1 MLNVMAQI
9 ARGDADNANN
19 STTVT
24 MNRVELHRVFLQISQ
39 QIGEALDKLRD
50 ENWFGNQ
57 HRTWQ

>member
-24 MNRVELHRVFLQISQ
+24 MNRVELYRVFLQISQ
-39 QIGEALDKLRD
+39 QIGEALDELRD